1 MKYLTEM
8 AFPVELTFEVL
19 PAMLVEDTELPAQ
32 LDITRILLTI
42 TGPSGKPW
50 LRNWCPANIQEPLS
64 WITVPAARLPVC
76 RAASAMKG
84 L

>member
-19 PAMLVEDTELPAQ
+19 PAMLVEDTELPAL
-32 LDITRILLTI
+32 LDITKILLTI
-42 TGPSGKPW
+42 KGPSGKP
-50 LRNWCPANIQEPLS
+50 RQVD
-64 WITVPAARLPVC
+64 ITKTLTEEQIMLLEDEIMEKYDEN
-76 RAASAMKG
+76 SS